1 PAVDP
6 GRGRHR
12 DAPQH
17 DLDAQRLQHRLH
29 HDAGRPRRGD
39 PHLRDVLVR
48 ARHPVAALGH
58 GDGGEHVLAAGDR
71 APHRV
76 RGPLP
81 PPRGAGVVSQRAFRW
96 LVAGFLLLLVAV
108 PLYWI
113 LDTSFK
119 TGRQILMSQG
129 IYAPRPFTL
138 ENYLYLFTE
147 TRFALWL
154 RNSALTAVAST
165 LFSLAMGAAGA
176 YALTRLRFAGRR
188 TFGAL
193 VLITYLVP

>member
-1 PAVDP
+1 MSE
-6 GRGRHR
+6 
-12 DAPQH
+12 
-17 DLDAQRLQHRLH
+17 RL
-29 HDAGRPRRGD
+29 
-39 PHLRDVLVR
+39 
-48 ARHPVAALGH
+48 
-58 GDGGEHVLAAGDR
+58 
-71 APHRV
+71 
-76 RGPLP
+76 
-81 PPRGAGVVSQRAFRW
+81 FRW
-96 LVAGFLLLLVAV
+96 LVVGLLLAVVAL

-119 TGRQILMSQG
+119 TGRQILMSQA
-129 IYAPRPFTL
+129 IYVPRPFTL
-138 ENYLYLFTE
+138 ENYGYLFQE

-193 VLITYLVP
+193 VLITYLVPPRLLFIPLHPPLIPI